1 MRKKNLIV
9 SGLLIAFIL
18 IAGCRGGEV
27 PLELSAALSEL
38 SGFVGAKQAGE
49 DSFNQASDNFIL
61 QVNGQIQTGDDGRV
75 RLDLSSGTII
85 RLAPSTLFTLIEND
99 EVEGGLA
106 TRIQLEVGK
115 IFIILNGGSADV
127 ETPSGVASVRGS
139 YMKVEVDPETFD
151 IYITCLE
158 GNCSASNPAGTVNFS
173 DGEKVVLFHQDPVTG
188 NWTAP
193 NVEPMTLEEF
203 QEWLDENPE
212 ARELFN
218 QAMATITA
226 MAQPTATAT
235 STPTPEPTATLQQAG
250 TPADASS
257 ACFSLTQPNPGAS
270 LPLQGQVT
278 FGWES
283 QSGASRYVIT
293 FYDPNGTR
301 ITIGTTS
308 TSTTFFIEVLPA
320 GGTYEWFVTA
330 FGSDGSE
337 ICSTDSSTFSKP
349 QAEPTPRPTRVPDT
363 EPEPICDPC
372 DLNGSCAY
380 EYYEWLDFCT
390 SGCEPEDF
398 CNPESSCY
406 NEDFCE

>member
-1 MRKKNLIV
+1 MRKKSLIV
-9 SGLLIAFIL
+9 SGLLIAIIL
-18 IAGCRGGEV
+18 ITGCRGGET

-49 DSFNQASDNFIL
+49 DSFIQASDNFIL

-85 RLAPSTLFTLIEND
+85 RLAPSTLFTLIAND

-106 TRIQLEVGK
+106 TRIKLEVGK

-139 YMKVEVDPETFD
+139 YMKVEVNPETLD

-158 GNCSASNPAGTVNFS
+158 GDCSASNPAGTVNFT
-173 DGEKVVLFHQDPVTG
+173 DGEKVILFHRDPVTG

-193 NVEPMTLEEF
+193 NVEPMTPEEF
-203 QEWLDENPE
+203 QEWLDNNPE
-212 ARELFN
+212 ARELFEK
-218 QAMATITA
+218 AMATVTA
-226 MAQPTATAT
+226 LAQPTATTAPT
-235 STPTPEPTATLQQAG
+235 STPTSEPTPTLQPAG

-257 ACFSLTQPNPGAS
+257 ACFSLNQPNDGAS
-270 LPLQGQVT
+270 LPLQGRVT
-278 FGWES
+278 FGWGT
-283 QSGASRYVIT
+283 QPGASRYVIT

-308 TSTTFFIEVLPA
+308 TSATFFIEVLPA
-320 GGTYEWFVTA
+320 GGVYEWFVTA
-330 FGSDGSE
+330 FRSDGSE

-349 QAEPTPRPTRVPDT
+349 QGAPTPRPTRVP
-363 EPEPICDPC
+363 EPEEPFCTPADLCDWESPC
-372 DLNGSCAY
+372 FDLDY
-380 EYYEWLDFCT
+380 YYEFCY
-390 SGCEPEDF
+390 GEP
-398 CNPESSCY
+398 
-406 NEDFCE
+406 